1 MTKGQHIMMKY
12 TLDEGVA
19 KAVEVMQESY
29 INMYKARAE
38 DNAARR
44 EFAVEQVQKFV
55 NTTRVEKGRNYIKV
69 AADGS
74 VKFFVV
80 AKPTKGFKVGDILK
94 AASWRAPATN
104 FARGNVCEG
113 SFNLTWTGVIY

>member
-1 MTKGQHIMMKY
+1 MMKY
-12 TLDEGVA
+12 TLDAGVA

-29 INMYKARAE
+29 INMYKARSE
-38 DNAARR
+38 DNADRKQ
-44 EFAVEQVQKFV
+44 FAVEQVQKFV
-55 NTTRVEKGRNYIKV
+55 DTTRVEKGRNYIKV

-94 AASWRAPATN
+94 AASWKAPATN

-113 SFNLTWTGVIY
+113 EFNLTWTGVIY

>member
-1 MTKGQHIMMKY
+1 MKKGQYIMMKY
-12 TLDEGVA
+12 TLDAGVA

-29 INMYKARAE
+29 INMYKARSE
-38 DNAARR
+38 DNADRKQY
-44 EFAVEQVQKFV
+44 AVEQVQKFV
-55 NTTRVEKGRNYIKV
+55 DTTRVEKGRNYIKV

-94 AASWRAPATN
+94 AASWKAPATN

-113 SFNLTWTGVIY
+113 EFNLTWTGVIY